1 MEVIKNMA
9 EYGYILAF
17 SSRQLKKQKSAI
29 FGRGGLQR
37 MANVLNFMFFLN
49 LFSILPFP
57 GSDRGKET

>member
-1 MEVIKNMA
+1 MA
-9 EYGYILAF
+9 TYWHSAVGIL
-17 SSRQLKKQKSAI
+17 QIVKLKKQKSAI

-57 GSDRGKET
+57 GIDRGKET